1 MAEHGSS
8 ASIPNPSSAFIRRGG
23 LYDTI
28 DMHATSSWV
37 ADSWLVGAELPFEP
51 VFELLKRHD
60 MTVSFYPRRHETSGR
75 QAFSSQGRQIRG
87 GRRRPPASPLL
98 AFLTTRVIKRF
109 SGNFGSSSWPAFQP
123 FSIILGNCLTRTV
136 YRVYVSAYL

>member
-8 ASIPNPSSAFIRRGG
+8 ASIPNPSSPLLSLPPSAFIRRGG

-75 QAFSSQGRQIRG
+75 QAGRHAVG
-87 GRRRPPASPLL
+87 FD
-98 AFLTTRVIKRF
+98 FLHKVDR
-109 SGNFGSSSWPAFQP
+109 
-123 FSIILGNCLTRTV
+123 
-136 YRVYVSAYL
+136 